1 MKQITNAEI
10 AKNLRATYAQ
20 WKNSKTKNKAGFF
33 VVYNDFKDY
42 GLLKHISGG
51 ALKCY
56 IFLGIV
62 SKNDSGECWY
72 TVESI
77 ANYFEV
83 SQRTVSNWLKE
94 LEKNNLIKKL
104 QFHPDEPAHTF
115 LKPY

>member
-1 MKQITNAEI
+1 MKKITNAEI
-10 AKNLRATYAQ
+10 AQNLRTTYSR
-20 WKNSKTKNKAGFF
+20 WKNTKSERRTGFF
-33 VVYNDFKDY
+33 MVYNDFKDY

-56 IFLGIV
+56 LFLGIV

-83 SQRTVSNWLKE
+83 SPRTVSNWLKE
-94 LEKNNLIKKL
+94 LERMNLIKKL
-104 QFHPDEPAHTF
+104 QFHPNEPAHTF
-115 LKPY
+115 LRPY